1 MSGGDGEPALGRVPV
16 RRNSLWKGSK
26 VGTKMQCLKNA

>member
-1 MSGGDGEPALGRVPV
+1 MSGGEEPALGGVPA
-16 RRNSLWKGSK
+16 RGNSLWKGSK